1 MDGWGAERAVS
12 LVNDAVRW
20 FESFAASVEFWTV
33 DTALYTSILL
43 LLLILWLGYRRL
55 SGRVDAGA
63 MASALL
69 RANDEGLLVLDRR
82 GIIRRANPPAAK
94 LLQRPSAKLEGVAIS
109 DLLGRRFRRESLKEW
124 ATGDSNGSPRTLRVL
139 YPLPPPGGERRL
151 QVTWYALRRRGRL
164 VGHLCL
170 LRDTRAMRRAG
181 EKEAENTGLDV
192 LTGLPGRD
200 SFLQRL
206 ERAVARMYETS
217 GRFDSS
223 LILLN
228 LDRFKKINDHLG
240 PALADQVLVTLAER
254 LSEVAVSD
262 YLARL
267 EGDQFG
273 ILVEKRSR
281 QRDALRIVDEIK
293 AAVERPMVVHAHELR
308 LTSSLGLVVNAS
320 NYRYAADLLR
330 DARIALARAKSRGLG
345 RHQIF
350 NRQMRAY
357 ALKHARIEADLR
369 KALENREIR
378 AVYQPI
384 VDVRRK
390 RVAGFETLIRW
401 RHPEHGEIS
410 PGEFIDIAE
419 DSERIVPI
427 GQHIRTVSCMR
438 LGEWQRIADDPG
450 LYLSFNVTEH
460 EIRRPDLVTE
470 LDDYLK
476 NGNLPPECLRIE
488 LVERMLLQEDSRRAL
503 ERLVELGLPLYI
515 DDFGTAYSSFSRLYD
530 TRVHTIKIDRS
541 FVQHM
546 TRSDQAMKVVNA
558 IAGLGHSLGVNLIAE
573 GVEKLAELV
582 KLETLGC
589 TQIQGYLFAA
599 PVEADLV
606 PALLGNQAWIEKR
619 LRRAQRIG

>member
-1 MDGWGAERAVS
+1 MNEVMQWLGGFSANVEYWTTEMALLTAVL
-12 LVNDAVRW
+12 LV
-20 FESFAASVEFWTV
+20 
-33 DTALYTSILL
+33 LL
-43 LLLILWLGYRRL
+43 MSWLGYRRL
-55 SGRVDAGA
+55 SGRIDAGA
-63 MASALL
+63 MAMALL
-69 RANDEGLLVLDRR
+69 RASGEGLLILDRR
-82 GIIRRANPPAAK
+82 GIVRRVNPAAAR
-94 LLQRPSAKLEGVAIS
+94 LLQRPPVKLEGIAVA
-109 DLLGRRFRRESLKEW
+109 DLLGRRFRREALKEW
-124 ATGDSNGSPRTLRVL
+124 AAGDGNGSPRSLRVL

-151 QVTWYALRRRGRL
+151 QVTWYALQRRRRI

-170 LRDTRAMRRAG
+170 LSDTRAMRRTADNEG
-181 EKEAENTGLDV
+181 EGSGLDV

-200 SFLQRL
+200 RFLQRL

-254 LSEVAVSD
+254 LAEVAASD

-273 ILVEKRSR
+273 ILLEKRAR
-281 QRDALRIVDEIK
+281 QRDAMQIVNAIK

-308 LTSSLGLVVNAS
+308 LTASMGLVVNAS

-330 DARIALARAKSRGLG
+330 DARIALARAKSQGLG
-345 RHQIF
+345 QQQVF

-369 KALENREIR
+369 KALDNRELR

-384 VDVRRK
+384 IDIRRK

-410 PGEFIDIAE
+410 PAEFIDIAE

-438 LGEWQRIADDPG
+438 LAEWQRLADDPG
-450 LYLSFNVTEH
+450 LYLSFNVTDH
-460 EIRRPDLVTE
+460 EIRRPELVTE

-476 NGNLPPECLRIE
+476 NGKLAPETLRIE
-488 LVERMLLQEDSRRAL
+488 LVERMLLQDDSRQAL
-503 ERLVELGLPLYI
+503 ERLVNLGLPLYI
-515 DDFGTAYSSFSRLYD
+515 DDFGTAYSSFNRLYD

-541 FVQHM
+541 FVQQM

-582 KLETLGC
+582 KLEALGC
-589 TQIQGYLFAA
+589 SQIQGYLFAA

-606 PALLGNQAWIEKR
+606 PALLSNQTWIEKR

>member
-1 MDGWGAERAVS
+1 MDEIVQWI
-12 LVNDAVRW
+12 
-20 FESFAASVEFWTV
+20 ESFAASAEFWTMG
-33 DTALYTSILL
+33 TALYTSTLL
-43 LLLILWLGYRRL
+43 FLLIFWLGYRRL
-55 SGRVDAGA
+55 SARVDADA
-63 MASALL
+63 MSAALL
-69 RANDEGLLVLDRR
+69 RASDEGILVLDRR
-82 GIIRRANPPAAK
+82 GIVRRVNPPAAK
-94 LLQRPSAKLEGVAIS
+94 LLQRPPAKLERTAIA
-109 DLLGRRFRRESLKEW
+109 DLLGRRFRREALKEW
-124 ATGDSNGSPRTLRVL
+124 AAGDGNGSPRKLRIL

-151 QVTWYALRRRGRL
+151 QVTWYALRRGGRL

-170 LRDTRAMRRAG
+170 LRDTRAMRRTAERAG
-181 EKEAENTGLDV
+181 EDTGLDV

-200 SFLQRL
+200 RFLQRL

-228 LDRFKKINDHLG
+228 LDRFRKINDHLG

-254 LSEVAVSD
+254 LAEVAASD

-281 QRDALRIVDEIK
+281 QRDALQIVNEIK
-293 AAVERPMVVHAHELR
+293 TAVERPMVVHAHELR
-308 LTSSLGLVVNAS
+308 LTVSMGLVVNAS
-320 NYRYAADLLR
+320 SYRYAADLLR

-345 RHQIF
+345 RHQVF
-350 NRQMRAY
+350 NRQMRTY

-369 KALENREIR
+369 KALENRELR

-410 PGEFIDIAE
+410 PSEFIDIAE

-427 GQHIRTVSCMR
+427 GRHIRTVSCMR
-438 LGEWQRIADDPG
+438 LAEWQRIADDSG
-450 LYLSFNVTEH
+450 LYLSFNVTDH

-476 NGNLPPECLRIE
+476 NGDLAPECLRIE
-488 LVERMLLQEDSRRAL
+488 LVERMLLQDDSRQAL
-503 ERLVELGLPLYI
+503 ERLVALGLPLYI
-515 DDFGTAYSSFSRLYD
+515 DDFGTAYSSFNRLYD
-530 TRVHTIKIDRS
+530 TKVHTIKIDRS
-541 FVQHM
+541 FVQQM
-546 TRSDQAMKVVNA
+546 TRSDQALKVVNA

-582 KLETLGC
+582 RLEALGC

>member
-1 MDGWGAERAVS
+1 MERFVQWVGGLSASAE
-12 LVNDAVRW
+12 L
-20 FESFAASVEFWTV
+20 WTAEMALL
-33 DTALYTSILL
+33 TAILL
-43 LLLILWLGYRRL
+43 VLLMFWFGYRRL
-55 SGRVDAGA
+55 NGRIDAEA
-63 MASALL
+63 MGMALL
-69 RANDEGLLVLDRR
+69 RASGEGLLILDRR
-82 GIIRRANPPAAK
+82 GIVRRVNPAAAR
-94 LLQRPSAKLEGVAIS
+94 LLQRPPVKLEGMPVA
-109 DLLGRRFRRESLKEW
+109 DLLGRRFRREALKEW
-124 ATGDSNGSPRTLRVL
+124 AAGDGNGSPRSLRVL

-151 QVTWYALRRRGRL
+151 QVTWYALQRRRRI

-170 LRDTRAMRRAG
+170 LGDARAARRATDEEG
-181 EKEAENTGLDV
+181 EGSGLDV
-192 LTGLPGRD
+192 LSGLPGRD
-200 SFLQRL
+200 RFLQRL

-254 LSEVAVSD
+254 LAEVAASD

-273 ILVEKRSR
+273 ILVEKRAR
-281 QRDALRIVDEIK
+281 QRDAMQIVNAIK

-308 LTSSLGLVVNAS
+308 LTASMGLVVNAS

-330 DARIALARAKSRGLG
+330 DARIALARAKSQGLG
-345 RHQIF
+345 QHQVF

-369 KALENREIR
+369 KALENRELR

-384 VDVRRK
+384 IDIRRK

-410 PGEFIDIAE
+410 PAEFIDIAE

-438 LGEWQRIADDPG
+438 LVEWQRLADDPN
-450 LYLSFNVTEH
+450 LYLSFNVTDH
-460 EIRRPDLVTE
+460 EIRRPELVTE

-476 NGNLPPECLRIE
+476 NGKLAPESLRIE
-488 LVERMLLQEDSRRAL
+488 LVERMLLQDDSRQAL
-503 ERLVELGLPLYI
+503 ARLVDLGLPLYI
-515 DDFGTAYSSFSRLYD
+515 DDFGTAYSSFNRLYD

-541 FVQHM
+541 FVQQM

-582 KLETLGC
+582 KLEALGC
-589 TQIQGYLFAA
+589 SQIQGYLFAA

-606 PALLGNQAWIEKR
+606 PALLSNQAWIEKR

>member
-1 MDGWGAERAVS
+1 MDNI
-12 LVNDAVRW
+12 LQW
-20 FESFAASVEFWTV
+20 FGNFPASVEFWAV
-33 DTALYTSILL
+33 DVALLTAVLLILL
-43 LLLILWLGYRRL
+43 VLWLGYRRL
-55 SGRVDAGA
+55 SGRIDAEA
-63 MASALL
+63 MAVALL
-69 RANDEGLLVLDRR
+69 RASNEGTLILDRR
-82 GIIRRANPPAAK
+82 GIVRRVNPAAAR
-94 LLQRPSAKLEGVAIS
+94 LLQRPPVKLERIAVS
-109 DLLGRRFRRESLKEW
+109 DLLGRRFRREALKEW
-124 ATGDSNGSPRTLRVL
+124 AAGDGNGAPRSLRVL

-151 QVTWYALRRRGRL
+151 QVTWHALYRRRRI

-170 LRDTRAMRRAG
+170 LRDTRAMRSATDNEG
-181 EKEAENTGLDV
+181 EGSGLDV

-200 SFLQRL
+200 RFLQRL

-228 LDRFKKINDHLG
+228 MDRFKKINDHLG

-254 LSEVAVSD
+254 LAEVAASD

-273 ILVEKRSR
+273 ILVEKRAR
-281 QRDALRIVDEIK
+281 QRDALQLVSAIK

-308 LTSSLGLVVNAS
+308 LTASMGLVVNAS

-330 DARIALARAKSRGLG
+330 DARIALARAKSQGLG
-345 RHQIF
+345 QHQVF

-369 KALENREIR
+369 KALENRELR

-384 VDVRRK
+384 IDIRHK

-410 PGEFIDIAE
+410 PAEFIDIAE

-438 LGEWQRIADDPG
+438 LAEWQRIAGNPG

-460 EIRRPDLVTE
+460 EIRRPELVTE

-476 NGNLPPECLRIE
+476 NGNLAPETLRIE
-488 LVERMLLQEDSRRAL
+488 LVERMLLQDDSRQAL
-503 ERLVELGLPLYI
+503 ERLVNLGLPLYI
-515 DDFGTAYSSFSRLYD
+515 DDFGTAYSSFNRLYD

-541 FVQHM
+541 FVQQM
-546 TRSDQAMKVVNA
+546 TRSDQAMKVVSA

-582 KLETLGC
+582 KLEALGC
-589 TQIQGYLFAA
+589 SQIQGYLFAA

-606 PALLGNQAWIEKR
+606 PALLGDQSWIEKR